1 MPRRTNS
8 PSNLPTAPTGVGI
21 SDGLGHVKI
30 QVESGIEMPPGR
42 MAVNGKLAALRN
54 ALAAMKP
61 GDSFMWE
68 CNKAPFDAARQL
80 NVKISTRKINGEGY
94 RVWRVA

>member
-1 MPRRTNS
+1 MPRRTNNA
-8 PSNLPTAPTGVGI
+8 SNLLTATPGVGI
-21 SDGLGHVKI
+21 SDGLGHAKI
-30 QVESGIEMPPGR
+30 QIESGIEMPPGR

-54 ALAAMKP
+54 AMQAMKP

-68 CNKAPFDAARQL
+68 CNKAPYDAARQL
-80 NVKISTRKINGEGY
+80 KLKISTRKINGEGW